1 MGEKFTEFYTLGL
14 SGKATD
20 YPKELAISAEAKVI
34 VGIINQERETVTYRV
49 EVANEFCSIS
59 GVPGSGWSKLG
70 SSLTSN

>member
-1 MGEKFTEFYTLGL
+1 MARLETILRSWRGRAGELK
-14 SGKATD
+14 
-20 YPKELAISAEAKVI
+20 

-49 EVANEFCSIS
+49 EVANEFCSIR